1 MLPPYSHQALLCANA
16 KNKQVAEDFLRE
28 AAGLLKSIQIDTVE
42 IWGPVANIFEK
53 KADYY
58 YFNLYL
64 QSDDRKALHQMLA
77 TFNEHIDTLKLKNKV
92 RWYLDIDPIE

>member
-1 MLPPYSHQALLCANA
+1 
-16 KNKQVAEDFLRE
+16 
-28 AAGLLKSIQIDTVE
+28 
-42 IWGPVANIFEK
+42 VANIFEK